1 MENLKEN
8 KNLKEG
14 NVTKMIESQ
23 TAKLPSKVFL
33 CAGLTAL
40 ATAAALKMMG
50 KKHSAIIV
58 GQWAAPFL
66 LFGIYDKI
74 VKVEGH
80 D

>member
-8 KNLKEG
+8 RDLKEG

-40 ATAAALKMMG
+40 AAAAALKMIG

-58 GQWAAPFL
+58 GQWASPFL

>member
-8 KNLKEG
+8 QNLKEG

-23 TAKLPSKVFL
+23 TAKIPSKVFL